1 MRRKGLKNKN
11 SALLWSKFPRFRFLA
26 TPEVSAADLSAEVA
40 SFAEVATKAEL
51 TKAEPFNK
59 TGPSACGGDFFQIH
73 LAGSLPKMGNC
84 GKDKESY
91 KCYNG
96 NIKKLLINQIKYYV

>member
-1 MRRKGLKNKN
+1 
-11 SALLWSKFPRFRFLA
+11 LA

-59 TGPSACGGDFFQIH
+59 TGPSACGGDFFKYTSPVLYQKWGI
-73 LAGSLPKMGNC
+73 AGKT
-84 GKDKESY
+84 
-91 KCYNG
+91 
-96 NIKKLLINQIKYYV
+96 KKVINVIMVI